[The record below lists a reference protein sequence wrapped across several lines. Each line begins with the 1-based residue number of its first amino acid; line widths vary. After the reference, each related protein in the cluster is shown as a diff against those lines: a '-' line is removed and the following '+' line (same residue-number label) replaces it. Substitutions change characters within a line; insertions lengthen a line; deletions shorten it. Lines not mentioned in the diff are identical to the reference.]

1 MVIGSVANN
10 REIVSDVVNFGS
22 PLDRPNAS
30 RSIKAFS
37 SDRPGLAQDT
47 SESIDNYKSTSNE
60 GVEVLLSRAQSEG
73 ADLTYENL
81 KPKS

>member
-1 MVIGSVANN
+1 M
-10 REIVSDVVNFGS
+10 SDVVNFGS
-22 PLDRPNAS
+22 PLDRTNSS

-37 SDRPGLAQDT
+37 SDRPGLTQDT
-47 SESIDNYKSTSNE
+47 SESIDSYKSTSKE

>member
-1 MVIGSVANN
+1 M
-10 REIVSDVVNFGS
+10 SDVVNFGS
-22 PLDRPNAS
+22 PLDRPNSS

-37 SDRPGLAQDT
+37 SDRPGLTQDT

-73 ADLTYENL
+73 ADLIYENL

>member
-10 REIVSDVVNFGS
+10 RKIVSDVVNFGS
-22 PLDRPNAS
+22 PLDRPNSS

-37 SDRPGLAQDT
+37 SDRPGLTQNT

>member
-1 MVIGSVANN
+1 MT
-10 REIVSDVVNFGS
+10 DVVNYGS
-22 PLDRPNAS
+22 SLDRPNDS

-37 SDRPGLAQDT
+37 SDRPGLTKET
-47 SESIDNYKSTSNE
+47 SESIDFFKTTSGE
-60 GVEVLLSRAQSEG
+60 GVEVILSKAQAEG

>member
-1 MVIGSVANN
+1 VM
-10 REIVSDVVNFGS
+10 SDVVNFGS
-22 PLDRPNAS
+22 PLDRPNSS

-37 SDRPGLAQDT
+37 SDRPGLTQDA
-47 SESIDNYKSTSNE
+47 SESIDHFKSTSNA